1 MVCLAYRLS
10 IPHRPAV
17 GKIEPLSLATGTS
30 RRHGFGR
37 RALVLG
43 MVTLSSPLAINMYGP
58 AFPRMAADLG
68 TDPAAIQYSL
78 TSFLIALAVGQN
90 VYGPLSDRYGRRV
103 PLFAGLALF
112 FAASIAVAFS
122 TTVAWLVACRFVQ
135 GFAAC
140 AAMAIPRAV
149 VRDLHTGAEAARL
162 LALVVLVV
170 SLAPLLAPIAG
181 SGLASAFS
189 WRAIFWFM
197 AGTSLIAI
205 LLVALFLPETLPP
218 SRRAHGGLRRVGRS
232 YRMLLGDR
240 HFVGLMLMMGTAQAG
255 FYAFLGASPIL
266 FIQRYGW
273 EDWQYG
279 LMFGST
285 AAIWAVSAQFAPM
298 AIRLYGAK
306 RALLAATG
314 TLFATQAVLL
324 ALGLAGQVGPWAIV
338 IGLVPVYVATGVMLP
353 TGTVTALHLHGH
365 VAGTA
370 SALIGTAGFA
380 CGAAASGLVSLFA
393 DGTAMPMLGVMALL
407 ATVSMVAGRI
417 AFSGDHHLDEAGSG
431 GGE

>member
-1 MVCLAYRLS
+1 LP
-10 IPHRPAV
+10 I
-17 GKIEPLSLATGTS
+17 ATAAPP
-30 RRHGFGR
+30 RHGFGR

-43 MVTLSSPLAINMYGP
+43 MVTLSSPLAVNMYGP

-78 TSFLIALAVGQN
+78 TSFLIALAMGQN

-103 PLFAGLALF
+103 PLFAGLSLF

-122 TTVAWLVACRFVQ
+122 TTVEWLIVCRFVQ

-149 VRDLHTGAEAARL
+149 IRDLHTGAEAARL

-197 AGTSLIAI
+197 AGTSLFAI
-205 LLVALFLPETLPP
+205 LLVALYLPETLPP
-218 SRRAHGGLRRVGRS
+218 ARRAHGGLRKVGRS

-273 EDWQYG
+273 EDWQFG
-279 LMFGST
+279 LMFGAT
-285 AAIWAVSAQFAPM
+285 AAIWALSAQFAPA
-298 AIRLYGAK
+298 AIRRYGAR
-306 RALLAATG
+306 RALLWATR
-314 TLFATQAVLL
+314 TLFAAQAVLL
-324 ALGLAGQVGPWAIV
+324 LLGFAGLVGPLAIVLGL
-338 IGLVPVYVATGVMLP
+338 VYVSTGVMLP

-380 CGAAASGLVSLFA
+380 CGAAASGLVGLLA
-393 DGTAMPMLGVMALL
+393 DGTAMPMLWVMALL
-407 ATVSMVAGRI
+407 ALVSMVSANI
-417 AFSGDHHLDEAGSG
+417 AFSGDHHLDEAGHP